1 MTKINIY
8 SNMFLTW
15 FSCFTCFAIFL
26 FFFFFRFD
34 QNTWSGKCSRITWSI
49 KLPAIS
55 DSGFRH
61 RRQHWTKKGKVHGAY
76 LDSGRANLLNDR
88 CSSRKLSRSTT
99 ATMAATSST
108 KKKNKRHKEDAQ
120 LQCVIQVRDEPGGI
134 TVVKSDHFFNEV
146 RISMIFYI
154 IQLLL
159 HH

>member
-1 MTKINIY
+1 
-8 SNMFLTW
+8 MFTDHLIHKAP
-15 FSCFTCFAIFL
+15 SD
-26 FFFFFRFD
+26 FRQRFPPSPATLD
-34 QNTWSGKCSRITWSI
+34 QK
-49 KLPAIS
+49 
-55 DSGFRH
+55 
-61 RRQHWTKKGKVHGAY
+61 
-76 LDSGRANLLNDR
+76 
-88 CSSRKLSRSTT
+88 STT